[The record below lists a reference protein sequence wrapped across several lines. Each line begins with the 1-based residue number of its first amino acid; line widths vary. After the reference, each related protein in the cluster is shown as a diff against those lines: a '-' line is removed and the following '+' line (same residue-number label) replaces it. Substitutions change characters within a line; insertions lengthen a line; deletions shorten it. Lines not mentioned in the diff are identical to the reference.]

1 MFNLRVK
8 RLYYPDT
15 ILYLTMNTTTNK
27 ITVAIAVMIA
37 LSASISVSAVQAKE
51 LNTNDFEYTLHITD
65 IIPYYTYQGV
75 SKVLSNG
82 DQSYEDIDVFR
93 FIIEDTNY
101 YAVYNNNYDGNFVFA
116 GIYENGA

>member
-1 MFNLRVK
+1 
-8 RLYYPDT
+8 
-15 ILYLTMNTTTNK
+15 MNNKTTSK

-37 LSASISVSAVQAKE
+37 LSAAIPSVTAKE
-51 LNTNDFEYTLHITD
+51 LNTNDFEYILHITD
-65 IIPYYTYQGV
+65 IIPTYSYQGV

-93 FIIEDTNY
+93 FIIQDTNY
-101 YAVYNNNYDGNFVFA
+101 YAVYNNNYDNTFVFA